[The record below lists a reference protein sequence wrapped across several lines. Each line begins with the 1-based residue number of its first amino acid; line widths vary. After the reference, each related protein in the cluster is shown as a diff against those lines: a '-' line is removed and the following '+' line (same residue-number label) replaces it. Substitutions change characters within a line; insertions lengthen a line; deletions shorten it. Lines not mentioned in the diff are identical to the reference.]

1 MVGFKDVFSSFGQ
14 HKHTHSSSDSASL
27 GSKNG
32 KDGYPASSF
41 ASPVGIEKGTA
52 ADPNLNPG
60 ELTFEE
66 GTFFCH

>member
-14 HKHTHSSSDSASL
+14 DKHTHSSSDSASL

-66 GTFFCH
+66 GTVFCH